1 MDRRRDLGHGTSD
14 ARVERLDACEETC
27 IQLGRGALRLLL
39 LLGHRIGR
47 TQARAEDWGAR
58 RLDIEGGGEG
68 VVVALLL
75 HGWLELFWFGLG
87 RQVLWWIGGGNG
99 FAQRMEWD
107 EGGMCWLEASLPSP
121 ALARGQAILS
131 SFLARA
137 LLQGR
142 AGRVRAGKC
151 FSPLLGLSLSP
162 VLSLRPSFS
171 RVPTPRDAY
180 WLPSTHHFHKL
191 EQTFFPESDR
201 LPPFRLTI
209 SPTNLMRRAEPRR

>member
-14 ARVERLDACEETC
+14 ARVERLDACEETG

-121 ALARGQAILS
+121 ALARGQAILFFLPS
-131 SFLARA
+131 SLAPCFKGA
-137 LLQGR
+137 PAGLGPENASLLCL
-142 AGRVRAGKC
+142 AC
-151 FSPLLGLSLSP
+151 LSPLSCRSAPPPRACQPLET
-162 VLSLRPSFS
+162 
-171 RVPTPRDAY
+171 PTGC
-180 WLPSTHHFHKL
+180 
-191 EQTFFPESDR
+191 
-201 LPPFRLTI
+201 PPLTI
-209 SPTNLMRRAEPRR
+209 SINLSRLSFLRATGFLPSA